1 MKLRGRVREIL
12 GSEKRFAELMG
23 WSERTTSLKMNGKR
37 PWKQPEIVKAIKI
50 LKLSDADIQT
60 YFFTVKVQSSELI
73 AQKKEVV

>member
-1 MKLRGRVREIL
+1 
-12 GSEKRFAELMG
+12 MG

-73 AQKKEVV
+73 AQKKEVI